1 MLFCVCSHTLS
12 EIAFLLFERKILVG
26 LDIRCKKRSPFG
38 KCVFN
43 LGVES
48 TVLRVTPGT
57 EASQAMAGSF
67 CAQNRNK
74 KNAEIQKDRPHTG
87 KHSPQPK
94 ATGRLSIPV
103 VQQSLERERGKH
115 VHFQQRGSA
124 HTTTCQRCRPRRW
137 GHVQCRHWG
146 ESTVTIRL
154 AGCGLVATSPG
165 DRVREQR
172 PQQIPWREK
181 GKALLWESSVQDL
194 LKLHRCSPSLGS
206 AHPRR
211 FPHGNSCTTF

>member
-26 LDIRCKKRSPFG
+26 LEIRCKKRSPFG

-67 CAQNRNK
+67 CAQNKNK

-115 VHFQQRGSA
+115 VYFQQEA
-124 HTTTCQRCRPRRW
+124 VHTPP
-137 GHVQCRHWG
+137 HVRDAGLPDGDMCSVNTG
-146 ESTVTIRL
+146 ER
-154 AGCGLVATSPG
+154 
-165 DRVREQR
+165 
-172 PQQIPWREK
+172 
-181 GKALLWESSVQDL
+181 AL
-194 LKLHRCSPSLGS
+194 SPSGWQAVVSWQPALG
-206 AHPRR
+206 
-211 FPHGNSCTTF
+211 TE